1 MVEETSEKAKWYVIH
16 THSGYEN
23 KVASNLRKIVENRQL
38 GDLIQEICV
47 PTEIVIE
54 IRDNKRY
61 EVERKLYP
69 GYVCVK
75 MVLNDDTWHVVR
87 SIRGSINFVGSDKPT
102 PLSDKEAAA
111 MGIIRESVEVNYSE
125 GDSVRIA
132 NGPLMD
138 FVGTVDKIDK
148 EKNIVNVTVSMF
160 GRNTPVELELDQ
172 VEIIEG

>member
-69 GYVCVK
+69 GYVFVK

-87 SIRGSINFVGSDKPT
+87 SIRGFLNFVGS
-102 PLSDKEAAA
+102 LSDKEAAA
-111 MGIIRESVEVNYSE
+111 MGIIRERIEVNYSE

>member
-1 MVEETSEKAKWYVIH
+1 M
-16 THSGYEN
+16 
-23 KVASNLRKIVENRQL
+23 
-38 GDLIQEICV
+38 
-47 PTEIVIE
+47 
-54 IRDNKRY
+54 
-61 EVERKLYP
+61 
-69 GYVCVK
+69 
-75 MVLNDDTWHVVR
+75 R

-160 GRNTPVELELDQ
+160 GRNTPVELELDK